1 MIGLK
6 LAVEQGEPALPQSR
20 DKPCQCH
27 FRGISFARDHAFA
40 KKCPPQRKAVKP
52 TGQPI
57 AHPAFHRMGIAAL
70 VQLGEDRF
78 DLPADPGFGPVVRR
92 LRAKCDH
99 LFKCGVSGHPE
110 PIAYYRFFK

>member
-6 LAVEQGEPALPQSR
+6 LAVEQSEPAPPQSR
-20 DKPCQCH
+20 DQPSQRN

-52 TGQPI
+52 TGQSI

-70 VQLGEDRF
+70 V
-78 DLPADPGFGPVVRR
+78 
-92 LRAKCDH
+92 
-99 LFKCGVSGHPE
+99 
-110 PIAYYRFFK
+110 